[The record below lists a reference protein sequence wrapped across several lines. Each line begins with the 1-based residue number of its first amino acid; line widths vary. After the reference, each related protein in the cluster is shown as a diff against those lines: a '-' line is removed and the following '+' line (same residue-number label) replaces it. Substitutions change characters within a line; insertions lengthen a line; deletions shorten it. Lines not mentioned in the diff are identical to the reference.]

1 MPQEV
6 RTVRQPCVEGREEGE
21 NQAQALKKILA
32 RRASMYC
39 PGKITDGLWEPGAGL
54 WCWHCVVCDLGLS
67 LCLQGPHL

>member
-39 PGKITDGLWEPGAGL
+39 PGKITDGLWEPGAGPWPL
-54 WCWHCVVCDLGLS
+54 MQNRISSREVAS
-67 LCLQGPHL
+67 